1 MDSSFDSD
9 DLSTAFGTE
18 MLAEREMVPEGF
30 DNAPNSRDSMPIEL
44 VGGRRFLKV
53 DQAANLRAGSKVSK
67 IWEHGFGY
75 RLLDN
80 GLRDKYWRCKY
91 CKAKKLLKITEAGN
105 TTTSHAIRHLTPG
118 LPSRP
123 TKQARTPL
131 GLCCTACA
139 EH

>member
-1 MDSSFDSD
+1 
-9 DLSTAFGTE
+9 
-18 MLAEREMVPEGF
+18 
-30 DNAPNSRDSMPIEL
+30 MPIEL

-75 RLLDN
+75 RSLDN

-118 LPSRP
+118 LPNRP

-139 EH
+139 EHCCTIHSR